1 MTLAHSLVGS
11 ADHSPLL
18 FIHGLGASRQQTV
31 SALTGLPDHYLIAP
45 DMPGHGDSLDYDP
58 ATFCF
63 DTFADLTIDLLDELG
78 IAETH
83 VGGLSMG
90 SGIALNLAL
99 RYPKRFKKLIVL
111 RPSWLDKTEPE
122 HLSLV
127 ARVGQWLHEFD
138 EEKATMKLALHP
150 YYQTLAEKN
159 VPVAE
164 SITGLLDRR
173 KDTAST
179 QVLFKMWQSRP
190 FASLAELAK
199 IPNQSLVLD
208 TTRDE
213 LHPQAAAQAIAAAL
227 PHSEIHTLPPRYH
240 EGLAYQ
246 AALNEHLRTFLAE
259 SSLLPSTDGRP

>member
-11 ADHSPLL
+11 AENLPLL

-63 DTFADLTIDLLDELG
+63 DTFADLTIALLDELG
-78 IAETH
+78 IAETDL
-83 VGGLSMG
+83 GGLSMG

-99 RYPKRFKKLIVL
+99 RYPERCKKLIVL
-111 RPSWLDKTEPE
+111 RPSWLDETKPE

-127 ARVGQWLHEFD
+127 ARVGQWLHEYD
-138 EEKATMKLALHP
+138 EEKATMNLALHP
-150 YYQTLAEKN
+150 DYQTLAEKN

-173 KDTAST
+173 KDAAST
-179 QVLFKMWQSRP
+179 QVLFQMWQSRP
-190 FASLAELAK
+190 FSSLADLAK
-199 IPNQSLVLD
+199 ISNQSLVLD

-213 LHPQAAAQAIAAAL
+213 LHPQAAARAIAEAL
-227 PHSEIHTLPPRYH
+227 PHSELHTLPPRYH
-240 EGLAYQ
+240 EGPAYQ
-246 AALNEHLRTFLAE
+246 AALNAHLRDFLA
-259 SSLLPSTDGRP
+259 